1 MVASGLHPELIREPA
16 GVQDVCTRAAAAGVV
31 AIDTESDSLHS
42 YFHKLCLIQ
51 VSFAGDHFV
60 LDPLVLTREE
70 LRPLV
75 QLLAEPKVEKVLHGA
90 DYDLRVLDRDLG
102 ARVVHL
108 RDTQVAAQLL
118 GEPLTGLA
126 ALIERE
132 AGVTL
137 DKKFQRADWGHR
149 PLTPELLEYAAGD
162 TAHLALLRSR
172 LAEKL
177 AGLGRL
183 PWWEEECAALEAVR
197 WEEPAPDPLAFE
209 RIKGARK
216 LAAQARDRLAALH
229 LWREREAAAA
239 DVPPFRIMNAEVLL
253 VLAQNPPADL
263 AALGEVRGVGRSTVR
278 RFGREILYTVS
289 QAPPAPDRTART
301 RFTLD
306 RVREARIKQARAA
319 RDAVAGALAI
329 EPGVLGS
336 RAALEAVVDR
346 QPCDEEE
353 LRGCLARAW
362 RTALLAPVLLP
373 LVASW
378 RAAGPRD
385 AHPA

>member
-1 MVASGLHPELIREPA
+1 MVVSGLHPELICDPA
-16 GVQDVCTRAAAAGVV
+16 RVQDVCTRASAAGVV
-31 AIDTESDSLHS
+31 AVDTESDSLHS

-51 VSFAGDHFV
+51 LSFAGNNFV
-60 LDPLVLTREE
+60 IDPLALTREE
-70 LRPLV
+70 LGAFAG
-75 QLLAEPKVEKVLHGA
+75 LLADGRVEKLLHGA

-137 DKKFQRADWGHR
+137 DKKYQRADWGHR
-149 PLTPELLEYAAGD
+149 PLTPELLAYAAGD
-162 TAHLALLRSR
+162 TAHLELLRSR
-172 LAEKL
+172 LSEKL
-177 AGLGRL
+177 VGLGRL
-183 PWWEEECAALEAVR
+183 PWWDEECAALESVR
-197 WEEPAPDPLAFE
+197 WEEPAPNPLAFE

-216 LAAQARDRLAALH
+216 LAGQARDRLAALH

-253 VLAQNPPADL
+253 ELAQSPPADL
-263 AALGEVRGVGRSTVR
+263 AALGEVRGVGKSTVR
-278 RFGREILYTVS
+278 RFGRDILYTIS
-289 QAPPAPDRTART
+289 QAPQVAERAARA

-346 QPCDEEE
+346 QPRDEAE